1 LNEPDSSASTEI
13 EIDSSKLFGYLV
25 IAWLIPGAGHYLL
38 GKRFRAGVFLFLVL
52 ALVAIGCSLGGNLH
66 RVLPNEPLTI
76 LATIGAMGM
85 GAPYF
90 ILRYAVGYAGDVISA
105 TYEYGTAF
113 LLTAGLMNLL
123 LILDVMDIGR
133 GKKE

>member
-1 LNEPDSSASTEI
+1 L
-13 EIDSSKLFGYLV
+13 GVLV

-38 GKRFRAGVFLFLVL
+38 GKRGRAIVFLFLVL
-52 ALVAIGCSLGGNLH
+52 ASVAIGYSLGGNLH
-66 RVLPNEPLTI
+66 RILPNEPLTI
-76 LATIGAMGM
+76 LATIGALGM

-90 ILRYAVGYAGDVISA
+90 ILRYAAGYAGDVISP

-123 LILDVMDIGR
+123 LILDVLDIGR

>member
-1 LNEPDSSASTEI
+1 MSEQESVASTEN
-13 EIDSSKLFGYLV
+13 EIAGSRLFAYML

-38 GKRFRAGVFLFLVL
+38 GRRARGVVFLLLVMTS
-52 ALVAIGCSLGGNLH
+52 VAIGCSLGGNLH
-66 RVLPNEPLTI
+66 RILPNEPLTM

-85 GAPYF
+85 GAVYF
-90 ILRYAVGYAGDVISA
+90 VLRFALGYAGDVISA

-123 LILDVMDIGR
+123 LILDVMDIAR
-133 GKKE
+133 GKKD